1 MMHTCDKESEN
12 DISIWLDTLLHLPI
26 SVNYTTYNLLKVRML
41 KGCQMMVNFKSKIA
55 KHRIY
60 KVYIEL
66 KKHNIPMDK
75 ISNYLNNKA
84 ERDYLTGKPFIYD
97 NHNNVLKFPD
107 SAPEHLGSIQLKL

>member
-1 MMHTCDKESEN
+1 
-12 DISIWLDTLLHLPI
+12 
-26 SVNYTTYNLLKVRML
+26 ML